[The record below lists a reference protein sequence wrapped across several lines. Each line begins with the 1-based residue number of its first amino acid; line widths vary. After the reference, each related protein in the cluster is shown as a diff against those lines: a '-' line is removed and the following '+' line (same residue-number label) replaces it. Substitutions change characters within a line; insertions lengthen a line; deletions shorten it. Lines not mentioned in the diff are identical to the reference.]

1 VSFPLACSQTKATG
15 GINLRLSRQFLN
27 DKSLSVAILA
37 NDILHTRY
45 TEMTAYGGINVRTQ
59 FRQYNDSR
67 RIGINLSWKIN
78 ATKSRY
84 KGSHAGQ
91 SERNR
96 L

>member
-1 VSFPLACSQTKATG
+1 MKTTG
-15 GINLRLSRQFLN
+15 FVNFRLNKQLLK
-27 DKSLSVAILA
+27 DKSLSIAILA
-37 NDILHTRY
+37 NDILHTQY
-45 TEMTAYGGINVRTQ
+45 TEMTAYSGINIRTQ

-67 RIGINLSWKIN
+67 RIGIDLSWKFN

>member
-1 VSFPLACSQTKATG
+1 MSFPLACSQTKATG

-91 SERNR
+91 CERNR

>member
-1 VSFPLACSQTKATG
+1 MKTTG
-15 GINLRLSRQFLN
+15 FINLRLSKQFLK

-45 TEMTAYGGINVRTQ
+45 IEMTAYGGINVRTQ
-59 FRQYNDSR
+59 FKEYRDGR
-67 RIGINLSWKIN
+67 RIGIDLSWKFN
-78 ATKSRY
+78 TTRSRY

>member
-1 VSFPLACSQTKATG
+1 MVRDLF
-15 GINLRLSRQFLN
+15 
-27 DKSLSVAILA
+27 
-37 NDILHTRY
+37 HTRY
-45 TEMTAYGGINVRTQ
+45 TEKTAYGGINIRTQ
-59 FRQYNDSR
+59 FRQYNDTR
-67 RIGINLSWKIN
+67 RIAIDLSWKFN